1 MDIKI
6 FTPPLNFCLWN
17 HILYAFVSF
26 GGESL
31 CVHSLLGARS
41 LCGLHLEMEVEFGGY
56 TWADSLYVGPY
67 VCCLYVRQYLHWPTE
82 MSLVNSAAHVWWRI
96 ELGFACGAALVSIFP
111 FGLALV
117 IHSVLFLMGCWLR
130 FSPFWLKGHGFGIS
144 LFGARE
150 LWSWDNILNYCLL
163 DIWWHQPRVM
173 DDQSSVPSYSS
184 ARVYVAKLGDLQL
197 YSCKRKKT
205 VFLL

>member
-1 MDIKI
+1 MQLYFICFGI
-6 FTPPLNFCLWN
+6 
-17 HILYAFVSF
+17 ILGWVT
-26 GGESL
+26 

-67 VCCLYVRQYLHWPTE
+67 VCCLYVHQYLHWPTE

-96 ELGFACGAALVSIFP
+96 ELGFACSAALVSIFP

-117 IHSVLFLMGCWLR
+117 IHSVLFLMACWLR

-163 DIWWHQPRVM
+163 DIWWHQPRIM

-184 ARVYVAKLGDLQL
+184 ARIYVAKLGDLQL